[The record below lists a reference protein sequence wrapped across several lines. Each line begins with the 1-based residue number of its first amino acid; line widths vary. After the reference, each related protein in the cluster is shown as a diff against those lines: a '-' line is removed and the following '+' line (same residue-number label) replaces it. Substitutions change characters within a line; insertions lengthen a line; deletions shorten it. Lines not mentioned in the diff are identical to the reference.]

1 MNAIA
6 PTQAILATLD
16 EDQRMIVETAEA
28 FARDELRPN
37 SAKWDK
43 EGKLPKEMLD
53 QLGALGFLGMT
64 IPAEHNGVET
74 DYVTYALALMEI
86 AAGDAATSVVMSV
99 HNSPACAVYNMY
111 GNEDQKQRFLKPMAM
126 GEQIGAFALTEPGA
140 GSDASNLKTKAVKVD
155 GGWKISGAK
164 QFISNGSIAGNTVV
178 FAVTDPE
185 AGKKGITAFAVPTD
199 TPGYVVS
206 RLEDKL
212 GIKASDTAALS
223 FDEMFVPDDA
233 VIGGLGMGYKIAL
246 STLESGRIGIGAQ
259 SVGIAMEAVNKALD
273 YARERKAFDMPI
285 FELQAVQFRLV
296 DAATRLEAARQMVL
310 HAARLKNAGLPC
322 IREACMAKLFA
333 SEVAETIVSECLQV
347 LGGYGYLHDYELERL
362 HRDVRICK
370 IYEGTSDI
378 QKIIIARNL

>member
-1 MNAIA
+1 
-6 PTQAILATLD
+6 
-16 EDQRMIVETAEA
+16 

-126 GEQIGAFALTEPGA
+126 GEMIGAFALTEPGA

-155 GGWKISGAK
+155 GGWKISGSK

-178 FAVTDPE
+178 FAVT
-185 AGKKGITAFAVPTD
+185 
-199 TPGYVVS
+199 
-206 RLEDKL
+206 
-212 GIKASDTAALS
+212 
-223 FDEMFVPDDA
+223 
-233 VIGGLGMGYKIAL
+233 
-246 STLESGRIGIGAQ
+246 
-259 SVGIAMEAVNKALD
+259 
-273 YARERKAFDMPI
+273 
-285 FELQAVQFRLV
+285 
-296 DAATRLEAARQMVL
+296 
-310 HAARLKNAGLPC
+310 
-322 IREACMAKLFA
+322 
-333 SEVAETIVSECLQV
+333 
-347 LGGYGYLHDYELERL
+347 
-362 HRDVRICK
+362 
-370 IYEGTSDI
+370 
-378 QKIIIARNL
+378 